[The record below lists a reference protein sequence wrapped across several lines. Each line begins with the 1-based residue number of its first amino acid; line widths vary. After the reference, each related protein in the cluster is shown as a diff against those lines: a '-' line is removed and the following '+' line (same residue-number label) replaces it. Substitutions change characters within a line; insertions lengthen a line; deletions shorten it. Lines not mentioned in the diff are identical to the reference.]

1 MLKTHPDLY
10 SALCQDMER
19 DFYPVLG
26 SFAERTR
33 SLEHA
38 I

>member
-19 DFYPVLG
+19 DLSVLG

>member
-1 MLKTHPDLY
+1 MLKRTLICILH
-10 SALCQDMER
+10 SAR
-19 DFYPVLG
+19 IWNAIYPVLG